1 MFRKITDSDATL
13 IRKMMME
20 FYSSPAVLHP
30 VPESYFDATI
40 REALSGSPYVD
51 CYLLDWEGQPAGY
64 ALTAKSWSNEV
75 GGLVV
80 WLEEAYV
87 REAFRGHGLGSQLLQ
102 ELENTYRDAARFR
115 LEVEEENKGAI
126 RLYQRFGYVPLDYRQ
141 MVRECPKEKC
151 SYLTLENPTTD
162 GQQVR

>member
-141 MVRECPKEKC
+141 MVRECPKEK
-151 SYLTLENPTTD
+151 
-162 GQQVR
+162 